1 MGTRYHVKTATVT
14 FGSTSYEMATG
25 PAAPGWTRE
34 PTDVTALGDTHKQF
48 IPGALIEDDEITVTI
63 YDKGPNNRPKKTD
76 VPAALAFVVKLS
88 NGEDSD
94 VNADFTIPKAI
105 ITKVSPPSQDG
116 GGDRRATLDVTFRPN
131 GEQPAASSNSSTG
144 SNT

>member
-14 FGSTSYEMATG
+14 FGSTPYEMATG

-48 IPGALIEDDEITVTI
+48 IPGALIEDDEITVSI
-63 YDKGPNNRPKKTD
+63 YDKGPASRPKKTD
-76 VPAALAFVVKLS
+76 APAALAFVVKLS
-88 NGEDSD
+88 NGEDAD
-94 VNADFTIPKAI
+94 INADFTIPKAI

-116 GGDRRATLDVTFRPN
+116 GGDRKATIEVTFKPN
-131 GEQPAASSNSSTG
+131 GEQPAASSNSNTG
-144 SNT
+144 SST